1 MRRLAL
7 PVAVTAMLLPF
18 LAPEVS
24 AATVTSKASVA
35 VLADPPPADVQEI
48 GPGQY
53 SADTKTFKLTEL
65 DVSAGAISR
74 KHGVALA
81 GGDLARPQSAPST
94 RPELGVFGPSWQAEF
109 AGGEINRKLE
119 NQNGTLVVTELDEGT
134 STSYPLKSSVSTPDG
149 GGIQTYEA
157 ADGSKITE
165 TTKWDAAVGA
175 MRTTTTET
183 YVTDLGPLN
192 PGAEPMTYPD
202 GTPISAAD
210 LQLTYVWSRPA
221 GAPSADPWR
230 VTSVGTAALGK
241 STITYDAQARV
252 STVKEPARG
261 ENPASVTKFTYATA
275 TTAAGTSFGDFA
287 GRLKE
292 VTVAYGTQAP
302 QTEASYAYDP
312 NGLLRTV
319 TDPSVGATQGTY
331 AYDPVGRLSS
341 IESAS
346 NGGWQLSFPAGVA
359 APQVTA
365 TDTDMPANGGTTEGA
380 AGLDDPNATEPPA
393 SDFLP
398 DGVDPPQ
405 SYPKKCDTAKTW
417 MWYTKS
423 GCSAWAFHG
432 GKWRKPSWKRT
443 ASGFKVRGIDYDHCT
458 KPGADRPAGFDFRPA
473 CDSHDY
479 GYGLMTNQKKHYK
492 YYLDRTLR
500 RKADVDT
507 RFYITL
513 KDKVCGGYFFLVRGA
528 CRKIAAVY
536 YAAVLLF
543 GMP

>member
-7 PVAVTAMLLPF
+7 PAAFAAMLLPF
-18 LAPEVS
+18 LAPHAS
-24 AATVTSKASVA
+24 ATA
-35 VLADPPPADVQEI
+35 LDEPPLADVQEI

-53 SADTKTFKLTEL
+53 SAETKTFKLTEL
-65 DVSAGAISR
+65 DVSAGAINR
-74 KHGVALA
+74 RHGVAMT
-81 GGDLARPQSAPST
+81 GGDLARPQSAPAT

-109 AGGEINRKLE
+109 VGGQINRKLE

-134 STSYPLKSSVSTPDG
+134 STGYPLKSSVSFPDG
-149 GGIQTYEA
+149 GGVQTYES

-183 YVTDLGPLN
+183 VVMDPGPQEAGDDTFTN
-192 PGAEPMTYPD
+192 AD
-202 GTPISAAD
+202 GTPVSSGD
-210 LQLTYVWSRPA
+210 LELTYTWSRQS

-230 VTSVGTAALGK
+230 VTSVGTAAFGK
-241 STITYDAQARV
+241 STITYDAQGRI
-252 STVKEPARG
+252 STVGEPAG
-261 ENPASVTKFTYATA
+261 ADIPATVTRFTYATT
-275 TTAAGTSFGDFA
+275 TTATGTSSGDFA

-292 VTVAYGTQAP
+292 VTVAYGTGTAQP
-302 QTEASYAYDP
+302 ESRYAYDV

-319 TDPSVGATQGTY
+319 TDPSVGATQATY

-341 IESAS
+341 IDSVS
-346 NGGWQLSFPAGVA
+346 NGGWALSFPAGVA

-365 TDTDMPANGGTTEGA
+365 TGTDMPANGGTTEGA
-380 AGLDDPNATEPPA
+380 AGLDDPDATEPPA

-405 SYPKKCDTAKTW
+405 SYPTKCNTAKTW

-432 GKWRKPSWKRT
+432 GKWRKPGWKRT
-443 ASGFKVRGIDYDHCT
+443 ASGFNVRGIAYDHCT
-458 KPGADRPAGFDFRPA
+458 SSPDRPHNFDFRPA

-479 GYGLMTNQKKHYK
+479 GYGLMANQKKKYK
-492 YYLDRTLR
+492 YYLTRTYARKLDVDNRFYVTLR
-500 RKADVDT
+500 
-507 RFYITL
+507 
-513 KDKVCGGYFFLVRGA
+513 DKVCGGYNFLVRPVCKGWA
-528 CRKIAAVY
+528 KVY
-536 YAAVLLF
+536 YKAVKKY
-543 GMP
+543 GTP

>member
-1 MRRLAL
+1 
-7 PVAVTAMLLPF
+7 MLLPF
-18 LAPEVS
+18 LAPEV
-24 AATVTSKASVA
+24 AAAARTSQASIAEV
-35 VLADPPPADVQEI
+35 VEPPLSDVQEI

-53 SADTKTFKLTEL
+53 SADAKTFKLTEL

-74 KHGVALA
+74 KHGVALTV
-81 GGDLARPQSAPST
+81 GDLARPQSAPAT
-94 RPELGVFGPSWQAEF
+94 RPELAVFGPSWQAEF
-109 AGGEINRKLE
+109 AGGQINRKLE

-134 STSYPLKSSVSTPDG
+134 STSFPLKSSVSSPDG

-157 ADGSKITE
+157 ADGSKIVE
-165 TTKWDAAVGA
+165 TTKWDAVVGA
-175 MRTTTTET
+175 MRTTTVET
-183 YVTDLGPLN
+183 FVTDLGTLD
-192 PGAEPMTYPD
+192 PGDEPMTNAD

-210 LQLTYVWSRPA
+210 LNLTYTWSRQS

-230 VTSVGTAALGK
+230 VTSVGTTALGK
-241 STITYDAQARV
+241 SAIAYDAQGRV
-252 STVKEPARG
+252 STVKEPTRG
-261 ENPASVTKFTYATA
+261 EVPQSVTKFTYATT
-275 TTAAGTSFGDFA
+275 TTAASTAFGDYA
-287 GRLKE
+287 GRLKD
-292 VTVAYGTQAP
+292 VTVAYGTDAP

-312 NGLLRTV
+312 NGLLRAV
-319 TDPSVGATQGTY
+319 TDPSVGATQATY
-331 AYDPVGRLSS
+331 AYDTVGRLSS

-365 TDTDMPANGGTTEGA
+365 TTDTPTNGGDTEGA

-393 SDFLP
+393 GDFLP

-417 MWYTKS
+417 MWYTKK

-432 GKWRKPSWKRT
+432 GHWRKPGWKRT

-492 YYLDRTLR
+492 YYLDRSWW

>member
-7 PVAVTAMLLPF
+7 PAALAAMLIPF

-24 AATVTSKASVA
+24 ATTA
-35 VLADPPPADVQEI
+35 LDDPPLADVQEV

-53 SADTKTFKLTEL
+53 SSDTKTFKLSEL

-74 KHGVALA
+74 KHGVALT
-81 GGDLARPQSAPST
+81 GGDLARPQSAPAT
-94 RPELGVFGPSWQAEF
+94 RPELGVFGPGWQAEF
-109 AGGEINRKLE
+109 VGGEINRKLE
-119 NQNGTLVVTELDEGT
+119 NQAGTIVVTELEEGT
-134 STSYPLKSSVSTPDG
+134 STRYPLKSSVSFPDG

-157 ADGSKITE
+157 GDGSQITE

-183 YVTDLGPLN
+183 FVTDLGPLD
-192 PGAEPMTYPD
+192 PGDAPITNPD
-202 GTPISAAD
+202 GTPISAND
-210 LQLTYVWSRPA
+210 LKLTYTWSRPS

-230 VTSVGTAALGK
+230 VTSVGTAAFGK
-241 STITYDAQARV
+241 SVVTYDGQGRV
-252 STVKEPARG
+252 STVKEPATA
-261 ENPASVTKFTYATA
+261 ESPESVTRFTYATA
-275 TTAAGTSFGDFA
+275 TTATGTSFGDFA

-292 VTVAYGTQAP
+292 VTVTYGTQAP
-302 QTEASYAYDP
+302 QTEAGYAYDP

-319 TDPSVGATQGTY
+319 TDPSVGATQATY
-331 AYDPVGRLSS
+331 AYDTVGRLSS
-341 IESAS
+341 IESVS
-346 NGGWQLSFPAGVA
+346 NGGWQLTFPAGAA
-359 APQVTA
+359 APEVTPTA
-365 TDTDMPANGGTTEGA
+365 TDMPVNGGTTEGA

-405 SYPKKCDTAKTW
+405 SYPRKCDTAKTW

-423 GCSAWAFHG
+423 GCSAWAYHG
-432 GKWRKPSWKRT
+432 GKWKKPDWKRT
-443 ASGFKVRGIDYDHCT
+443 ASGFKVRGIVHDHCT
-458 KPGADRPAGFDFRPA
+458 KPGPDRPAGFDFRPA

-479 GYGLMTNQKKHYK
+479 GYGLMTNQKKKYK
-492 YYLDRTLR
+492 YYLDRTVR
-500 RKADVDT
+500 RKLDVDT

-513 KDKVCGGYFFLVRGA
+513 RDKVCGGYFILVRGA
-528 CRKIAAVY
+528 CRKIAKVY
-536 YAAVLLF
+536 YAAVVAF

>member
-1 MRRLAL
+1 
-7 PVAVTAMLLPF
+7 MLLPF

-24 AATVTSKASVA
+24 AAA
-35 VLADPPPADVQEI
+35 LADPAPANVQEI

-53 SADTKTFKLTEL
+53 SSDTQTFKLTEL

-74 KHGVALA
+74 KHGVALT
-81 GGDLARPQSAPST
+81 GGDLARPQSAPVT

-109 AGGEINRKLE
+109 VGGAINRKLE

-134 STSYPLKSSVSTPDG
+134 STRFPLKSSVSFPDG

-157 ADGSKITE
+157 DDGSKITE

-175 MRTTTTET
+175 MRTATTET
-183 YVTDLGPLN
+183 FVTDLGVLDAGDDTFTN
-192 PGAEPMTYPD
+192 AD
-202 GTPISAAD
+202 GTPISGND
-210 LQLTYVWSRPA
+210 LKLTYNWARQS

-230 VTSVGTAALGK
+230 VTSVGTVAFGK
-241 STITYDAQARV
+241 STVSYDAQGRV
-252 STVKEPARG
+252 STVKEPAGAETPESLTR
-261 ENPASVTKFTYATA
+261 FTYATT
-275 TTAAGTSFGDFA
+275 TTATGTSFGDYA
-287 GRLKE
+287 GRLKDVA
-292 VTVAYGTQAP
+292 VTYGTQAP

-319 TDPSVGATQGTY
+319 ADPSVGATQATY
-331 AYDPVGRLSS
+331 AYDSVGRLSS
-341 IESAS
+341 IESVS
-346 NGGWQLSFPAGVA
+346 SGGWQLTFPAGVA
-359 APQVTA
+359 APQVTP
-365 TDTDMPANGGTTEGA
+365 TGTDMPANGGTTEGA

-393 SDFLP
+393 GDFLP

-405 SYPKKCDTAKTW
+405 SYPRKCDTGKTW

-432 GKWRKPSWKRT
+432 GAWRKPGWKET
-443 ASGFKVRGIDYDHCT
+443 ASGFKVRGINYDHCT
-458 KPGADRPAGFDFRPA
+458 KSPDRPARFDFRPA

-479 GYGLMTNQKKHYK
+479 GYGLMTNQKKKYK
-492 YYLDRTLR
+492 YYLDRTVW
-500 RKADVDT
+500 RKLDVDT

-513 KDKVCGGYFFLVRGA
+513 RDKVCGGYFFLVRGA
-528 CRKIAAVY
+528 CKKLAKVY
-536 YAAVLLF
+536 YAAVLAF

>member
-7 PVAVTAMLLPF
+7 PVAVSAMLLPF

-24 AATVTSKASVA
+24 AAA
-35 VLADPPPADVQEI
+35 LADPPPANVQEL

-53 SADTKTFKLTEL
+53 SSDTKTFRLTEL

-74 KHGVALA
+74 KHGVALTA
-81 GGDLARPQSAPST
+81 GDLARPQSAPAT
-94 RPELGVFGPSWQAEF
+94 RPELGVFGPGWQAEF

-119 NQNGTLVVTELDEGT
+119 NQNGTIVVTELDEGT
-134 STSYPLKSSVSTPDG
+134 STSFALKSSVSFPDG

-157 ADGSKITE
+157 GDGSKITE
-165 TTKWDAAVGA
+165 TTKWDAVIGA

-183 YVTDLGPLN
+183 FVTDLGPLD
-192 PGAEPMTYPD
+192 PGDEPLTNTD
-202 GTPISAAD
+202 GTPVSATD
-210 LQLTYVWSRPA
+210 LQLTYTWSRPA

-230 VTSVGTAALGK
+230 VTSVGTVAFGK
-241 STITYDAQARV
+241 STITYDAQGRV
-252 STVKEPARG
+252 SAVKEPARG
-261 ENPASVTKFTYATA
+261 QSPETVTRFAYATT
-275 TTAAGTSFGDFA
+275 TTATGTSTGDYA

-292 VTVAYGTQAP
+292 VTVAYGTDAP
-302 QTEASYAYDP
+302 RTEASYAYDP

-319 TDPSVGATQGTY
+319 TDPSVGAVQGTY
-331 AYDPVGRLSS
+331 TYDPVGRLSS
-341 IESAS
+341 IESVS
-346 NGGWQLSFPAGVA
+346 NGGWQLTFPAGAA
-359 APQVTA
+359 APQVAA
-365 TDTDMPANGGTTEGA
+365 TGTDLPANGGPTEGA
-380 AGLDDPNATEPPA
+380 AGLDDPDATEPPA
-393 SDFLP
+393 GDFLP

-423 GCSAWAFHG
+423 GCSAWAYHG
-432 GKWRKPSWKRT
+432 GSWKKPDWKRT
-443 ASGFKVRGIDYDHCT
+443 ASGFKVRGIVHDHCT
-458 KPGADRPAGFDFRPA
+458 KPGPDRPAGFDFRPA

-479 GYGLMTNQKKHYK
+479 GYGLMTNQKKKYK
-492 YYLDRTLR
+492 YYLDRTVW
-500 RKADVDT
+500 RKLDVDT

-513 KDKVCGGYFFLVRGA
+513 KDKVCGGYFFLVRGT

-536 YAAVLLF
+536 YAAVVGF

>member
-7 PVAVTAMLLPF
+7 PVALTAMLFPF
-18 LAPEVS
+18 LAPEVAVATS
-24 AATVTSKASVA
+24 AGTSAT
-35 VLADPPPADVQEI
+35 VLADPPLADVQEI

-53 SADTKTFKLTEL
+53 SADTKTFQLAEL

-74 KHGVALA
+74 KHGVALT
-81 GGDLARPQSAPST
+81 GGDLARPQSAPAT
-94 RPELGVFGPSWQAEF
+94 RPELGVFGPGWQAEF
-109 AGGEINRKLE
+109 EGGQINRKLE
-119 NQNGTLVVTELDEGT
+119 NQNGTFVVTELDEGT

-149 GGIQTYEA
+149 GAITIYEA

-165 TTKWDAAVGA
+165 TTKWDAVVGA

-183 YVTDLGPLN
+183 YKTVLGALD
-192 PGAEPMTYPD
+192 PGDEPMTNAD
-202 GTPISAAD
+202 GTPVSDAD
-210 LQLTYVWSRPA
+210 IQLTYTWARPS
-221 GAPSADPWR
+221 GAPTADPWR
-230 VTSVGTAALGK
+230 VTSVGTVAFGK
-241 STITYDAQARV
+241 STITYDTQARV
-252 STVKEPARG
+252 STVNEPARG
-261 ENPASVTKFTYATA
+261 ENPASVTRFTYATT
-275 TTAAGTSFGDFA
+275 TTATGASFGDYA
-287 GRLKE
+287 GRLK
-292 VTVAYGTQAP
+292 VATVAYGTQAP
-302 QTEASYAYDP
+302 QTEASYSYDP

-319 TDPSVGATQGTY
+319 TDPSVGITQGTY
-331 AYDPVGRLSS
+331 AYDSVGRLSS

-346 NGGWQLSFPAGVA
+346 NGAWQLTFPAGVA

-365 TDTDMPANGGTTEGA
+365 TGTDMPANGGTTEGA

-393 SDFLP
+393 GDFLP

-432 GKWRKPSWKRT
+432 GSWKKPDWKRT
-443 ASGFKVRGIDYDHCT
+443 ASGFKVRGIVHDHCT
-458 KPGADRPAGFDFRPA
+458 KPGPDRPLGFDFRPA

-492 YYLDRTLR
+492 YYLDRTLW

-513 KDKVCGGYFFLVRGA
+513 KDKVCGGYFFLVRPSCKKLA
-528 CRKIAAVY
+528 SVY

>member
-7 PVAVTAMLLPF
+7 PVALGAMLLPF

-24 AATVTSKASVA
+24 AAA
-35 VLADPPPADVQEI
+35 LADPPPAGVQEI

-53 SADTKTFKLTEL
+53 SSDTKTFRLTEL

-74 KHGVALA
+74 KHGVAMTA
-81 GGDLARPQSAPST
+81 GDLSRPQSAPAT
-94 RPELGVFGPSWQAEF
+94 RPELGVFGPGWQAEF

-119 NQNGTLVVTELDEGT
+119 NQNGTIVVTELDEGT
-134 STSYPLKSSVSTPDG
+134 STSYSLKSSVSFPDG

-157 ADGSKITE
+157 TDGSKITE

-175 MRTTTTET
+175 MRTTTIETFSTE
-183 YVTDLGPLN
+183 LGSLD
-192 PGAEPMTYPD
+192 PGDEPFTNAD
-202 GTPISAAD
+202 GTPISSAD
-210 LQLTYVWSRPA
+210 LKLTYTWSRQS

-230 VTSVGTAALGK
+230 VTSVGTTAFGK
-241 STITYDAQARV
+241 SSITYDAQGRV

-261 ENPASVTKFTYATA
+261 EAPTSVTKFTYATA
-275 TTAAGTSFGDFA
+275 TTASGTSFGDYA

-292 VTVAYGTQAP
+292 VTVTYGTQAP
-302 QTEASYAYDP
+302 QTEAGYAYDQ
-312 NGLLRTV
+312 NGLLRAV
-319 TDPSVGATQGTY
+319 TDPSVGATQASY
-331 AYDPVGRLSS
+331 AYDSVGRLSS
-341 IESAS
+341 IESAG
-346 NGGWQLSFPAGVA
+346 NGGWQLAFAEGAA
-359 APQVTA
+359 APTVTA
-365 TDTDMPANGGTTEGA
+365 TGTDMPVNGGATTGA

-393 SDFLP
+393 DDFLP

-432 GKWRKPSWKRT
+432 GKWRKPDWKRT

-458 KPGADRPAGFDFRPA
+458 KSPDRPLGFDFRPA

-479 GYGLMTNQKKHYK
+479 GYGLMTNQKKKYK
-492 YYLDRTLR
+492 YYLDRTTW
-500 RKADVDT
+500 RKLDVDT

-513 KDKVCGGYFFLVRGA
+513 KDKVCGGYFFLVRGS
-528 CRKIAAVY
+528 CRKLAAVY
-536 YAAVLLF
+536 YAAVMAF